1 MRCFRQQ
8 TAAPMRDHLKLT
20 LALERLNEIA
30 ATIAAL
36 KALMR
41 RKPALAVACRLV
53 MGALLVEAKA
63 LVPKRRWMA
72 WLEANVPYDTSSC
85 RRLMQTV
92 RGSSPEM
99 IERIIDQ
106 GMTALQTE
114 MQALT

>member
-1 MRCFRQQ
+1 MRCSRQQ

-30 ATIAAL
+30 STIAAL

-41 RKPALAVACRLV
+41 RKPALAAACRLA

-92 RGSSPEM
+92 RGCPPAT
-99 IERIIDQ
+99 IEQVIGR
-106 GMTALQTE
+106 GMAALKDE
-114 MQALT
+114 LQALT